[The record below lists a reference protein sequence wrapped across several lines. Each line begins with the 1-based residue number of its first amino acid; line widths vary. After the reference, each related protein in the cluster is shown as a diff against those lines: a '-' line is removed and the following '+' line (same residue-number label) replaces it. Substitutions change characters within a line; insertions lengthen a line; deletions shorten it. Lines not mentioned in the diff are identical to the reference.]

1 MEKLDI
7 DELDNVA
14 GGRGIY
20 PGEPES
26 CHICGKKSGS
36 NTGSV
41 LEGSSF
47 GIGFCEVFYKDG
59 MHKLCHSCYEKWCN
73 GDLN

>member
-20 PGEPES
+20 PG
-26 CHICGKKSGS
+26 CHICGKKSDS

-47 GIGFCEVFYKDG
+47 GIVFCEVFYKDG
-59 MHKLCHSCYEKWCN
+59 MHKLCPSCYEKWCN